1 MSLEPDSAQVRIPP
15 PIFLLVC
22 LVAGWGMD
30 QGWRGFIL
38 PATRWVGPR
47 LALSGAL
54 ILLGFGLI
62 GYCAWQFKK
71 AQTCIEP
78 WRTTSSIIT
87 KGPYRY
93 SRNPIYLGFVITGA
107 GIALAF
113 NTGWMLLSLLIF
125 VLIANK
131 LVIEREEKYLEGKFG
146 EPYLNYRR
154 KTRRWL

>member
-1 MSLEPDSAQVRIPP
+1 MSVEPDSAQLRIPP
-15 PIFLLVC
+15 PILLLVC
-22 LVAGWGMD
+22 LIAGWGLD
-30 QGWRGFIL
+30 QGWSWPIL

-47 LALSGAL
+47 LAISGVL
-54 ILLGFGLI
+54 ILLGLGLI

-71 AQTCIEP
+71 ARTCIEP

-87 KGPYRY
+87 KGPYRC

-113 NTGWMLLSLLIF
+113 NSYWMLLSLLAF

-146 EPYLNYRR
+146 ESYLIYRR
-154 KTRRWL
+154 ETRRWL